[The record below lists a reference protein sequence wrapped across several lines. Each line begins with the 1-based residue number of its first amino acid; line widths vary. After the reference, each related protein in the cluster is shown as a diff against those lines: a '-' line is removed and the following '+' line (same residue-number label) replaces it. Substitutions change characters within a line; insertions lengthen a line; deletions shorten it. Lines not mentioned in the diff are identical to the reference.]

1 MPLHYVPRCT
11 VGSRVRECALVQGP
25 CQQMFYFQ
33 TSGENMSYSCHSQN
47 HFNLHDDHHAV
58 IQQYRNQNSGAY
70 LFQPVQNTDYQKRET
85 IGCHTVLDK
94 ERRYIVRFYSRAA
107 LSR

>member
-25 CQQMFYFQ
+25 CQQMFYIQ

-47 HFNLHDDHHAV
+47 HFNLDDDHHAV

-70 LFQPVQNTDYQKRET
+70 LFQPVQNTEHRLPEERNNRLSHSPGQREEAY
-85 IGCHTVLDK
+85 C
-94 ERRYIVRFYSRAA
+94 A
-107 LSR
+107 LLQ